1 MDQSNYKSYPAKV
14 LVFGEYVVL
23 QGGNALAIPHP
34 SFAMQKSKKPEPN
47 NREFYTKFFDYISTK
62 SIFKDRIKPEFEKDI
77 AKGLNFDSTIPV
89 GYGLG
94 SSGALV
100 AAIYDHYIEDPAID
114 FKELQ
119 SELATIECFFHDKSS
134 GIDPLTSFLQVP
146 ILSSNNEIFIME
158 DLTPIPFKLI
168 DSGQKRNAKEAIK
181 HFDNLNRDTAF
192 KSKLEE
198 LKILSNFIIDL
209 IVIQEN
215 YTETLIQ
222 YSELQLQLFS
232 DFIPE
237 KIKIEW
243 AQGLENKTS
252 AMKLC
257 GAGMGGMYLKFRI

>member
-1 MDQSNYKSYPAKV
+1 MVHENYKSYPAKI
-14 LVFGEYVVL
+14 LLFGEYVVL

-34 SFAMQKSKKPEPN
+34 RFAMQKSKKPEPN
-47 NREFYTKFFDYISTK
+47 NKEFYTKFHEFISSK
-62 SIFKDRIKPEFEKDI
+62 SIFRDRIHPAFKNEI
-77 AKGLNFDSTIPV
+77 GKGLNFDSNIPV

-100 AAIYDHYIEDPAID
+100 AAIYDNYIEDPAID

-119 SELATIECFFHDKSS
+119 SELAMMECFFHEKSS

-158 DLTPIPFKLI
+158 DMQPISFKLI
-168 DSGQKRNAKEAIK
+168 DSGQKRNAREAIK
-181 HFDNLNRDTAF
+181 HFNHLCLDVLF

-198 LKILSNFIIDL
+198 LKTLSNLIIDQIL
-209 IVIQEN
+209 IQEK
-215 YTETLIQ
+215 YQDELMQ
-222 YSELQLQLFS
+222 YSQFQFDLFT

-237 KIKIEW
+237 KIKLEW
-243 AQGLENKTS
+243 KKGLENKTY

-257 GAGMGGMYLKFRI
+257 GAGMGGMYLKFPI